1 MKEILD
7 RWLAQDATPE
17 RLKPPG
23 LPGPDVVGLGEDK
36 LESKVTQGFCG
47 CVFTHMS
54 TSGERAGG
62 LAPEP
67 RGLRSAG
74 KLCREL
80 SDFRSFGRT
89 AKVPGPCVDLRLI
102 SLRLCVAA

>member
-7 RWLAQDATPE
+7 RGLAQDATPE
-17 RLKPPG
+17 WLNRLG
-23 LPGPDVVGLGEDK
+23 YQDQMFLGWGDK
-36 LESKVTQGFCG
+36 LESKVTQRFCG
-47 CVFTHMS
+47 CVLTHMS

-102 SLRLCVAA
+102 SLRLCAAA